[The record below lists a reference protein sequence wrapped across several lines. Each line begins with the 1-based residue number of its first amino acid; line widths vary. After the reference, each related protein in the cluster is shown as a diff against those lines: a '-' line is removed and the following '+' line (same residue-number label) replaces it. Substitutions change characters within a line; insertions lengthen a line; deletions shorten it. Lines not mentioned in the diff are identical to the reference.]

1 MEAEVEADKAVVTV
15 PCLPDGQAMRKLADY
30 LPQEIVQVYQDEFG
44 MKRDLY
50 EWQAECLMTPGVLY
64 GSNLVFCAPT
74 SAGKTIVYEI
84 LALRRLLTTGK
95 PFMLVLPTVVLCA
108 QKVGGS
114 WLSRCSFASLVEW
127 SQARLAH
134 AAALEKLLKPMKRQV
149 KSFYGGL
156 GSGTYFEH
164 DTGAIVCTIEKANMM
179 VNRMLEEDSLGQLGA
194 LVVDELHMV
203 GDDDRGYLLELL
215 LTKLRYATFTMTVD
229 R

>member
-1 MEAEVEADKAVVTV
+1 
-15 PCLPDGQAMRKLADY
+15 MRKLADY

-50 EWQAECLMTPGVLY
+50 EWQAECLMTPGVLH

-108 QKVGGS
+108 QK
-114 WLSRCSFASLVEW
+114 
-127 SQARLAH
+127 

-229 R
+229 REEDMGCGGGGREEGVQVVGMSATMPNVDQVGHQQLQL